1 MSAQFTIKYAE
12 GNVLVKINDDFNITA
27 NNAQVEKLLHSLA
40 NIRPA
45 TGYHPDPI
53 RDLTEYLIEQTDG
66 INPIID
72 QSSTIND
79 PVGLVY

>member
-1 MSAQFTIKYAE
+1 MSAQFTIEYADGE
-12 GNVLVKINDDFNITA
+12 VQVVISDDFDITA
-27 NNAQVEKLLHSLA
+27 NNAQVEELLQSLA

-45 TGYHPDPI
+45 IGYHPDPI
-53 RDLTEYLIEQTDG
+53 RDLTEYLIEQTNG

-79 PVGLVY
+79 PIGLIY